1 MTLKIDKKI
10 VGYEVVDISQSQE
23 QAAVETKQLVVET
36 KELEVEK
43 KVESATIVQMHEK
56 LQ

>member
-23 QAAVETKQLVVET
+23 QAAVETKQLC
-36 KELEVEK
+36 KGMK
-43 KVESATIVQMHEK
+43 SCSGRKCY
-56 LQ
+56 